1 MTTAAAATNENAAAA
16 GGAPEG
22 QQTQQ
27 QSDVNVPAWVPAD
40 LRTHKSLTKFKEP
53 GDVAKAYINL
63 ETMLGKR
70 VEIPADDAPPEAKA
84 AWRTKIGVPDTADGY
99 DKPVVPEGVV
109 LNEDI
114 FGAARGKFHELGISK
129 AQGKALTEWFVGM
142 ELDLSQRAGSERAAQ
157 KEAGMEALNKQ
168 WGAAAP
174 RQIALCQRFVAEVGG
189 ADLKAA
195 LDETGAGN
203 DPRVVAALAKAGQ
216 MMEESNMIAP
226 VNVGMSTEE
235 AIAEIA
241 KIRAERGKDRK
252 HPLNDK
258 SNPGHKEAAKKFQD
272 LHRIAYPDMQDL

>member
-1 MTTAAAATNENAAAA
+1 MTTAAAATNENVTTE
-16 GGAPEG
+16 GGTPEG
-22 QQTQQ
+22 QQ

-40 LRTHKSLTKFKEP
+40 LRSHKSLTKFKEP
-53 GDVAKAYINL
+53 GDVAKAYVNL

-70 VEIPADDAPPEAKA
+70 VEIPADDAPAEAKA
-84 AWRTKIGVPDTADGY
+84 AWRTKIGVPETADGY
-99 DKPVVPEGVV
+99 DKPTVPEGVT
-109 LNEDI
+109 LDEGI
-114 FGAARGKFHELGISK
+114 FSAARNKFLELGIPKS
-129 AQGKALTEWFVGM
+129 QGKALMDWFVGM
-142 ELDLSQRAGSERAAQ
+142 ELDLSSKAQQGRAAE
-157 KEAGMEALNKQ
+157 KEAGMEALTQK

-203 DPRVVAALAKAGQ
+203 DPRVVAALAKAGL

-226 VNVGMSTEE
+226 VNVGVSTDE

-241 KIRAERGKDRK
+241 KIRAERGKDKK

-258 SNPGHKEAAKKFQD
+258 SNPGHKEAAKRFQD

>member
-1 MTTAAAATNENAAAA
+1 MSTAAAAANENAE
-16 GGAPEG
+16 GQAPEG
-22 QQTQQ
+22 QQPAAT
-27 QSDVNVPAWVPAD
+27 DVNVPAWVPAD

-53 GDVAKAYINL
+53 GDVAKAYVNL

-70 VEIPADDAPPEAKA
+70 VEIPADDAPAEAKA
-84 AWRTKIGVPDTADGY
+84 AWRTKIGVPDSADGY
-99 DKPVVPEGVV
+99 EKPTVPEGVT
-109 LNEDI
+109 LDENI
-114 FGAARGKFHELGISK
+114 FSAARSKFHELGIPKS
-129 AQGKALTEWFVGM
+129 QGKALMDWFVGM
-142 ELDLSQRAGSERAAQ
+142 ELDLSQRAQSDRAAQ

-189 ADLKAA
+189 AELKAA

-226 VNVGMSTEE
+226 VNVGMGQEE
-235 AIAEIA
+235 ALAEIA
-241 KIRAERGKDRK
+241 KIRAERGKDKK

-258 SNPGHKEAAKKFQD
+258 SNPGYKEAAKRFQD
-272 LHRIAYPDMQDL
+272 LHRIAFPDMQDL